1 MAEKNLPAQQKK
13 LRAPDNNIRI
23 GIGHTDG
30 SVTVQGAVIN
40 AGFIFG
46 ADFDDGDPVVLVRQD
61 KTWFCLGRVE
71 SNLTNAI
78 GIQAGV
84 ELMSG
89 TAVASVTRDIVFRR
103 PYPAGTVPS
112 VVGSVSTNAGVVG
125 SWDFKG
131 AFVSNTGFRLTFNSL
146 TGAAAT
152 FSNVPVSWMAHPPT
166 Q

>member
-23 GIGHTDG
+23 GLGHADG
-30 SVTVQGAVIN
+30 SVTVQGQTIN

-46 ADFDDGDPVVLVRQD
+46 CDFGDNEPVVLLRQD
-61 KTWFCLGRVE
+61 KSWFCLGAVRANFSAAV
-71 SNLTNAI
+71 

-84 ELMSG
+84 QLMSG
-89 TAVASVTRDIVFRR
+89 SAVTSAFTDIVFMH
-103 PYPAGTVPS
+103 PYPAGVVPS
-112 VVGSVSTNAGVVG
+112 VVGSISTNAGVVG

-131 AFVSNTGFRLTFNSL
+131 AFVSNTGFRLNINSL